1 MNVLS
6 LFDGMSCGRIALDE
20 LDMSVE
26 EYFASEIN
34 KYAIEVTQGN
44 YPDTIQLGDI
54 KDMDKGTLSDLP
66 KIDLLIGG
74 SPCQNLSIATI
85 DRIKHNQGLE
95 GEKSKLFYEYMRVLE
110 WVKQNNNK
118 NVKFLLEN
126 VGSMKDKDKEIIT
139 AAMEVDP
146 INLDSANFSAQNRD
160 RYYWTNIKV
169 DSQIPTNNTVLSDI
183 ILTPEEVK
191 QQETGRMK
199 VWYDEDFEYIDSDGN
214 VEAIL
219 DINGHDILKRIQK
232 KSHKCATLT
241 TCTGGN
247 RQKKIIQ
254 DGKARKLLPIEYE
267 RLQTVPDNYTKGV
280 SNTRRYNM
288 LGNGWTVEVIKFI
301 LKHLEEGK

>member
-6 LFDGMSCGRIALDE
+6 LFDGMSSGQIALDE
-20 LDMSVE
+20 LDMNIE
-26 EYFASEIN
+26 EFFASEIN
-34 KYAIEVTQGN
+34 KYAIEVTQDN
-44 YPDTIQLGDI
+44 YPDTIQIGDI
-54 KDMDKGTLSDLP
+54 KELDEETLSDLP

-74 SPCQNLSIATI
+74 SPCQNLSITTI

-95 GEKSKLFYEYMRVLE
+95 GEKSKLFYEYVRVLE
-110 WVKQNNNK
+110 WIKQNNNK
-118 NVKFLLEN
+118 GVKFLLEN

-139 AAMEVDP
+139 AAMEVNP
-146 INLDSANFSAQNRD
+146 INLDSADFSAQNRD
-160 RYYWTNIKV
+160 RYYWTNIKI
-169 DSQIPTNNTVLSDI
+169 DSPIPTNNTVLSDI
-183 ILTPEEVK
+183 ILTPEEVE

-199 VWYDEDFEYIDSDGN
+199 VWYEEDFEYINSDGN

-219 DINGHDILKRIQK
+219 DISGHDILKRIQK

-254 DGKARKLLPIEYE
+254 EGKARKLLPIEYE
-267 RLQTVPDNYTKGV
+267 RLQTVPDNYTKAV

-301 LKHLEEGK
+301 FKHLKEE